1 MRLNEILIEQ
11 QLDEKPQGMLSR
23 LGNKLKSFVPG
34 STGDKA
40 KGNLEVGKEA
50 NWLKKQFDI
59 YLGKVGK
66 DPSPQ
71 LVIDFLRKNN
81 YPTGDAEQE
90 MTKVTKG
97 QKIGAAAGGAAKGA
111 VDAVKGAVGG
121 VAKGV
126 SAVGKGIADVAK
138 GAVAGA
144 KDANAD
150 PNAQKTAQDNTQAP
164 PNAQK
169 TAQDNTQAPADKQNP
184 AQKQPAGNPDNNLAI
199 KGQKKKIVPPSEQN
213 KQVVNQSIDWSE
225 AEFIFED
232 AAAVSLSGGQLD
244 NIFMAAVRQ
253 AIARDEGGQADTG
266 TGVAPADAQQGGLK
280 GAAQAAAGQFAD
292 AGSTLP
298 PEIKK
303 QLETLPARDKQQLLK
318 ML

>member
-1 MRLNEILIEQ
+1 MRLNEILIEK
-11 QLDEKPQGMLSR
+11 QLDEAPQGMLSR
-23 LGNKLKSFVPG
+23 LANKAKSFVPG
-34 STGDKA
+34 STGRQA
-40 KGNLEVGKEA
+40 KGDLEVGKEA
-50 NWLKKQFDI
+50 NWLKKQFDV
-59 YLGKVGK
+59 YLGKVRK
-66 DPSPQ
+66 PASPQ

-97 QKIGAAAGGAAKGA
+97 QKVGKAVGTVAKGA
-111 VDAVKGAVGG
+111 VDAVKG
-121 VAKGV
+121 
-126 SAVGKGIADVAK
+126 VGKGIADVAK

-144 KDANAD
+144 KDATAD
-150 PNAQKTAQDNTQAP
+150 PKQD

-169 TAQDNTQAPADKQNP
+169 TAQDNTQAPADTQNP
-184 AQKQPAGNPDNNLAI
+184 TQKQPEVNPDNNISI
-199 KGQKKKIVPPSEQN
+199 KGQKNKKIVPPSQQN

-225 AEFIFED
+225 ATFIFEND

-244 NIFMAAVRQ
+244 NVFMAAVRQ

-266 TGVAPADAQQGGLK
+266 TGVAPANAQQGGLK
-280 GAAQAAAGQFAD
+280 GAAQSAAGQFAD

>member
-11 QLDEKPQGMLSR
+11 QVDEAPQGFLARM
-23 LGNKLKSFVPG
+23 GKKAKSLVPG
-34 STGDKA
+34 QTGRKA
-40 KGNLEVGKEA
+40 KGDLEVGKEA
-50 NWLKKQFDI
+50 NWLKQQFDT

-66 DPSPQ
+66 PPSPQ

-97 QKIGAAAGGAAKGA
+97 QKVGAAAGA
-111 VDAVKGAVGG
+111 AVKGVGKAVG
-121 VAKGV
+121 
-126 SAVGKGIADVAK
+126 AVGKGIADVAK

-144 KDANAD
+144 KDAIAD
-150 PNAQKTAQDNTQAP
+150 P
-164 PNAQK
+164 
-169 TAQDNTQAPADKQNP
+169 KQNP
-184 AQKQPAGNPDNNLAI
+184 NDAQKQTDAKPETPATDTNAKPVDKAADTTDNNIAI
-199 KGQKKKIVPPSEQN
+199 KGAKKKIVPPSANN
-213 KQVVNQSIDWSE
+213 KQVVNQSIDWSK
-225 AEFIFED
+225 ATFIFEND

-244 NIFMAAVRQ
+244 NVFMAAVRQ

-266 TGVAPADAQQGGLK
+266 TGVAPANAQQGGLK
-280 GAAQAAAGQFAD
+280 GAAQSAAGQFAD

>member
-1 MRLNEILIEQ
+1 MRLNEILIEK
-11 QLDEKPQGMLSR
+11 QLDEAPQGMLSR
-23 LGNKLKSFVPG
+23 LANKAKSFVPG
-34 STGDKA
+34 STGRQA
-40 KGNLEVGKEA
+40 KGDLEVGKEA
-50 NWLKKQFDI
+50 NWLKKQFDV

-66 DPSPQ
+66 PASPQ

-97 QKIGAAAGGAAKGA
+97 QKVGKAVGTVAKGA
-111 VDAVKGAVGG
+111 VDAVKG
-121 VAKGV
+121 
-126 SAVGKGIADVAK
+126 VGKGIADVAK

-144 KDANAD
+144 KDATAD
-150 PNAQKTAQDNTQAP
+150 PKQDP
-164 PNAQK
+164 DAQK
-169 TAQDNTQAPADKQNP
+169 TAQDNTQAPADTQNP
-184 AQKQPAGNPDNNLAI
+184 TQKQPEGNPDNNIAI
-199 KGQKKKIVPPSEQN
+199 KGEKGKKIPPPSQN

-225 AEFIFED
+225 ATFIFEND

-266 TGVAPADAQQGGLK
+266 TGVAPANAQQGGLK
-280 GAAQAAAGQFAD
+280 GAAQSAAGQFAD

>member
-34 STGDKA
+34 ETGDKA

-50 NWLKKQFDI
+50 NWLKKQFST

-66 DPSPQ
+66 PASPQ

-97 QKIGAAAGGAAKGA
+97 QKVGKAAGAVAKGA
-111 VDAVKGAVGG
+111 TDAVKGAVGG

-126 SAVGKGIADVAK
+126 GAVGKGIADVAK

-150 PNAQKTAQDNTQAP
+150 PKQD

-169 TAQDNTQAPADKQNP
+169 QPDAT
-184 AQKQPAGNPDNNLAI
+184 AQKQPEANPDNDLAI
-199 KGQKKKIVPPSEQN
+199 KGGKGKKLVPPSEQN
-213 KQVVNQSIDWSE
+213 KTMQASSIDWSE
-225 AEFIFED
+225 AEFIFEND
-232 AAAVSLSGGQLD
+232 AAAVSLTGGQLD

-253 AIARDEGGQADTG
+253 AIARDEGGQKDTG

-280 GAAQAAAGQFAD
+280 GAAQSAAGQFAD
-292 AGSTLP
+292 TGSTLP

>member
-34 STGDKA
+34 ETGDKA

-50 NWLKKQFDI
+50 NWLKKQFST

-66 DPSPQ
+66 PASPQ

-97 QKIGAAAGGAAKGA
+97 QKVGKAAGAVAKGA
-111 VDAVKGAVGG
+111 TDAVKGAVGG

-126 SAVGKGIADVAK
+126 GAVGKGIADVAK

-150 PNAQKTAQDNTQAP
+150 PKQD

-169 TAQDNTQAPADKQNP
+169 QPDAT
-184 AQKQPAGNPDNNLAI
+184 AQKQPEANPDNDLAI
-199 KGQKKKIVPPSEQN
+199 KGGKGKKLVPPSEQN
-213 KQVVNQSIDWSE
+213 KTMQASSIDWSE
-225 AEFIFED
+225 AEFIFEND

-253 AIARDEGGQADTG
+253 AIARDEGGQKDTG

-280 GAAQAAAGQFAD
+280 GAAQSAAGQFAD

>member
-23 LGNKLKSFVPG
+23 FGNKLKSFVPG
-34 STGDKA
+34 STGDQA

-50 NWLKKQFDI
+50 NWLKKQFDV

-66 DPSPQ
+66 PASPQ

-97 QKIGAAAGGAAKGA
+97 QKVGKAVGTVAKGA
-111 VDAVKGAVGG
+111 VDAVKG
-121 VAKGV
+121 
-126 SAVGKGIADVAK
+126 VGKGIADVAK

-144 KDANAD
+144 KDATAD
-150 PNAQKTAQDNTQAP
+150 PKQDP
-164 PNAQK
+164 DAQK
-169 TAQDNTQAPADKQNP
+169 TAQDNTQAPADTQNP
-184 AQKQPAGNPDNNLAI
+184 TQKQPEVNPDNNIAI
-199 KGQKKKIVPPSEQN
+199 KGEKGKKIPPPSQN

-225 AEFIFED
+225 ATFIFEND

-266 TGVAPADAQQGGLK
+266 TGVAPANAQQGGLK
-280 GAAQAAAGQFAD
+280 GAAQSAAGQFAD

>member
-1 MRLNEILIEQ
+1 MRLNEILIEK
-11 QLDEKPQGMLSR
+11 QLDEAPQGMLSR
-23 LGNKLKSFVPG
+23 LANKAKSFVPG
-34 STGDKA
+34 STGRQA
-40 KGNLEVGKEA
+40 KGDLEVGKEA
-50 NWLKKQFDI
+50 NWLKKQFDV

-66 DPSPQ
+66 PASPQ

-97 QKIGAAAGGAAKGA
+97 QKVGKAVGTVAKGA
-111 VDAVKGAVGG
+111 VDAVKG
-121 VAKGV
+121 
-126 SAVGKGIADVAK
+126 VGKGIADVAK

-144 KDANAD
+144 KDATAD
-150 PNAQKTAQDNTQAP
+150 PKQDP
-164 PNAQK
+164 DAQK
-169 TAQDNTQAPADKQNP
+169 TAQDNTQAPADTQNP
-184 AQKQPAGNPDNNLAI
+184 TQKQPEVNPDNNIAI
-199 KGQKKKIVPPSEQN
+199 KGEKGKKIPPPSQN

-225 AEFIFED
+225 ATFIFEND

-266 TGVAPADAQQGGLK
+266 TGVAPANAQQGGLK
-280 GAAQAAAGQFAD
+280 GAAQSAAGQFAD

>member
-23 LGNKLKSFVPG
+23 LANKAKSFVPG
-34 STGDKA
+34 TTGAKA

-50 NWLKKQFDI
+50 NWLKKQFDV
-59 YLGKVGK
+59 YLGKIGK
-66 DPSPQ
+66 SPSPQ
-71 LVIDFLRKNN
+71 VVIDFLRKNN

-97 QKIGAAAGGAAKGA
+97 QKVGAAAGAATKGVGKTIGA
-111 VDAVKGAVGG
+111 

-126 SAVGKGIADVAK
+126 TDVAK
-138 GAVAGA
+138 GAAGGVQ
-144 KDANAD
+144 KTLKTINKVNPNDATDTKAPD
-150 PNAQKTAQDNTQAP
+150 PNAATDTKAP
-164 PNAQK
+164 DPNA
-169 TAQDNTQAPADKQNP
+169 
-184 AQKQPAGNPDNNLAI
+184 AGTDNNLQI
-199 KGQKKKIVPPSEQN
+199 KGGKKKIVPPSEQN

-253 AIARDEGGQADTG
+253 AIARDEGGQTDTG
-266 TGVAPADAQQGGLK
+266 TGVAPANAQQGGIK
-280 GAAQAAAGQFAD
+280 GAAQGAAGQFAD

-303 QLETLPARDKQQLLK
+303 QLETLPARDRQQLLK

>member
-11 QLDEKPQGMLSR
+11 QLDEKPQGFLSR
-23 LGNKLKSFVPG
+23 MANKAKSFVPG
-34 STGDKA
+34 TTGAKA

-50 NWLKKQFDI
+50 NWLKKQFDV

-97 QKIGAAAGGAAKGA
+97 QKVGAAAGAVAKGA

-126 SAVGKGIADVAK
+126 GAVGKGIADVTK

-144 KDANAD
+144 KDAVADPKQDPNAQTTTQQD
-150 PNAQKTAQDNTQAP
+150 PNAQK
-164 PNAQK
+164 
-169 TAQDNTQAPADKQNP
+169 
-184 AQKQPAGNPDNNLAI
+184 QPEGNPDNNLAI
-199 KGQKKKIVPPSEQN
+199 KGQKKKIVPPSQN

-225 AEFIFED
+225 ATFIFEND

-253 AIARDEGGQADTG
+253 AIARDEGGQKDTG
-266 TGVAPADAQQGGLK
+266 TGVAPANAQQGGLK
-280 GAAQAAAGQFAD
+280 GAAQSAAGQFAD

>member
-34 STGDKA
+34 ETGDKA

-50 NWLKKQFDI
+50 NWLRKQFST

-66 DPSPQ
+66 PASPQ

-97 QKIGAAAGGAAKGA
+97 QKVGAAAGAVAKGA
-111 VDAVKGAVGG
+111 TDAVKGAVGG
-121 VAKGV
+121 VAKGIG
-126 SAVGKGIADVAK
+126 AVGKGIADVAK

-144 KDANAD
+144 KDATADPKQD
-150 PNAQKTAQDNTQAP
+150 PNAKTTTQQEP
-164 PNAQK
+164 K
-169 TAQDNTQAPADKQNP
+169 ADAT
-184 AQKQPAGNPDNNLAI
+184 AQKQPEANPDNNLQI
-199 KGQKKKIVPPSEQN
+199 KGGKAKKIPSPGE

-225 AEFIFED
+225 ATFIFED
-232 AAAVSLSGGQLD
+232 AAVSLSGGQLD

-266 TGVAPADAQQGGLK
+266 TGVAPKDAQQGGLK
-280 GAAQAAAGQFAD
+280 GAAQAAAGQFTD

-298 PEIKK
+298 PEMKK
-303 QLETLPARDKQQLLK
+303 QIETLPARDKQQLLK

>member
-1 MRLNEILIEQ
+1 MRLNEILIEK
-11 QLDEKPQGMLSR
+11 QLDEAPQGMLSR
-23 LGNKLKSFVPG
+23 LANKAKSFVPG
-34 STGDKA
+34 STGRQA
-40 KGNLEVGKEA
+40 KGDLEVGKEA
-50 NWLKKQFDI
+50 NWLKKQFDV
-59 YLGKVGK
+59 YLGKVRK
-66 DPSPQ
+66 PASPQ

-97 QKIGAAAGGAAKGA
+97 QKVGAAAGAVAKGA

-126 SAVGKGIADVAK
+126 GAVGKGIADVTK

-144 KDANAD
+144 KDATADPKQDPNAQTTTQQD
-150 PNAQKTAQDNTQAP
+150 PNAQK
-164 PNAQK
+164 
-169 TAQDNTQAPADKQNP
+169 
-184 AQKQPAGNPDNNLAI
+184 QPEVNPDNNISI
-199 KGQKKKIVPPSEQN
+199 KGQKNKKIVPPSQQN

-225 AEFIFED
+225 ATFIFEND

-266 TGVAPADAQQGGLK
+266 TGVAPANAQQGGLK
-280 GAAQAAAGQFAD
+280 GAAQSAAGQFAD

>member
-34 STGDKA
+34 ETGDKA

-50 NWLKKQFDI
+50 NWLKKQFST

-66 DPSPQ
+66 PASPQ

-97 QKIGAAAGGAAKGA
+97 QKVGKAAGAVAKGA
-111 VDAVKGAVGG
+111 TDVVKGAVGG

-126 SAVGKGIADVAK
+126 GAVGKGIADVAK

-150 PNAQKTAQDNTQAP
+150 PKQD

-169 TAQDNTQAPADKQNP
+169 QPDAT
-184 AQKQPAGNPDNNLAI
+184 AQKQPEANPDNDLAI
-199 KGQKKKIVPPSEQN
+199 KGGKGKKLVPPSEQN
-213 KQVVNQSIDWSE
+213 KTMQASSIDWSE
-225 AEFIFED
+225 AEFIFEND
-232 AAAVSLSGGQLD
+232 AAAVSLTGGQLD

-253 AIARDEGGQADTG
+253 AIARDEGGQKDTG

-280 GAAQAAAGQFAD
+280 GAAQSAAGQFAD

>member
-11 QLDEKPQGMLSR
+11 QLDEKPQGFLSR
-23 LGNKLKSFVPG
+23 MANKAKSFVPG
-34 STGDKA
+34 STGAKA

-50 NWLKKQFDI
+50 NWLKKQFDV

-66 DPSPQ
+66 EPSPQ

-97 QKIGAAAGGAAKGA
+97 QKVGAAAGAAAKGA
-111 VDAVKGAVGG
+111 ADAVKGAVGG
-121 VAKGV
+121 VAKGIG
-126 SAVGKGIADVAK
+126 AVGKGIADVAK

-150 PNAQKTAQDNTQAP
+150 PKQD

-169 TAQDNTQAPADKQNP
+169 QPDATAQKP
-184 AQKQPAGNPDNNLAI
+184 PAGNPDNNLAI
-199 KGQKKKIVPPSEQN
+199 KGGKGKKLVPPSEQN

-225 AEFIFED
+225 ATFIFEND

-253 AIARDEGGQADTG
+253 AIARDEGGQKDTG

-280 GAAQAAAGQFAD
+280 GAAQSAAGQFAD

>member
-34 STGDKA
+34 ETGDKA

-50 NWLKKQFDI
+50 NWLRKQFST

-66 DPSPQ
+66 PASPQ

-97 QKIGAAAGGAAKGA
+97 QKVGKAAGAVAKGA
-111 VDAVKGAVGG
+111 TDAVKGAVGG

-126 SAVGKGIADVAK
+126 GAVGKGIADVAK

-150 PNAQKTAQDNTQAP
+150 PKQD

-169 TAQDNTQAPADKQNP
+169 QPDAT
-184 AQKQPAGNPDNNLAI
+184 AQKQPEANPDNDLAI
-199 KGQKKKIVPPSEQN
+199 KGGKGKKLVPPSEQN
-213 KQVVNQSIDWSE
+213 KTMQASSIDWSE
-225 AEFIFED
+225 AEFIFEND
-232 AAAVSLSGGQLD
+232 AAAVSLTGGQLD

-253 AIARDEGGQADTG
+253 AIARDEGGQKDTG

-280 GAAQAAAGQFAD
+280 GAAQSAAGQFAD

>member
-1 MRLNEILIEQ
+1 MRLNEILIEK
-11 QLDEKPQGMLSR
+11 QLDEAPQGMLSR
-23 LGNKLKSFVPG
+23 LANKAKSFVPG
-34 STGDKA
+34 STGRQA
-40 KGNLEVGKEA
+40 KGDLEVGKEA
-50 NWLKKQFDI
+50 NWLKKQFDV
-59 YLGKVGK
+59 YLGKVRK
-66 DPSPQ
+66 PASPQ

-90 MTKVTKG
+90 MAKVTKG
-97 QKIGAAAGGAAKGA
+97 QKVGKAVGTVAKGA
-111 VDAVKGAVGG
+111 VDAVKG
-121 VAKGV
+121 
-126 SAVGKGIADVAK
+126 VGKGIADVAK

-144 KDANAD
+144 KDATAD
-150 PNAQKTAQDNTQAP
+150 PKQD

-169 TAQDNTQAPADKQNP
+169 TAQDNTQAPADTQNP
-184 AQKQPAGNPDNNLAI
+184 TQKQPEVNPDNNISI
-199 KGQKKKIVPPSEQN
+199 KGQKNKKIVPPSQQN

-225 AEFIFED
+225 ATFIFEND

-266 TGVAPADAQQGGLK
+266 TGVAPANAQQGGLK
-280 GAAQAAAGQFAD
+280 GAAQSAAGQFAD

>member
-34 STGDKA
+34 ETGDKA

-50 NWLKKQFDI
+50 NWLKKQFST

-66 DPSPQ
+66 PASPQ

-97 QKIGAAAGGAAKGA
+97 QKVGKAAGAVAKGA
-111 VDAVKGAVGG
+111 TDVVKGAVGG

-126 SAVGKGIADVAK
+126 GAVGKGIADVAK

-150 PNAQKTAQDNTQAP
+150 PKQD

-169 TAQDNTQAPADKQNP
+169 QPDAT
-184 AQKQPAGNPDNNLAI
+184 AQKQPEANPDNDLAI
-199 KGQKKKIVPPSEQN
+199 KGGKGKKLVPPSEQN
-213 KQVVNQSIDWSE
+213 KTMQASSIDWSE
-225 AEFIFED
+225 AEFIFEND

-253 AIARDEGGQADTG
+253 AIARDEGGQKDTG

-280 GAAQAAAGQFAD
+280 GAAQSAAGQFAD

>member
-23 LGNKLKSFVPG
+23 FGNKLKSFVPG
-34 STGDKA
+34 STGDQA

-50 NWLKKQFDI
+50 NWLKKQFDV

-66 DPSPQ
+66 PASPQ

-97 QKIGAAAGGAAKGA
+97 QKVGKAVGTVAKGA
-111 VDAVKGAVGG
+111 VDAVKG
-121 VAKGV
+121 
-126 SAVGKGIADVAK
+126 VGKGIADVAK

-144 KDANAD
+144 KDATAD
-150 PNAQKTAQDNTQAP
+150 PKQD

-169 TAQDNTQAPADKQNP
+169 TAQDNTQAPADTQNP
-184 AQKQPAGNPDNNLAI
+184 TQKQPEVNPDNNISI
-199 KGQKKKIVPPSEQN
+199 KGQKNKKIVPPSQQN

-225 AEFIFED
+225 ATFIFEND

-266 TGVAPADAQQGGLK
+266 TGVAPANAQQGGLK
-280 GAAQAAAGQFAD
+280 GAAQSAAGQFTD

>member
-23 LGNKLKSFVPG
+23 LANKAKSFVPG
-34 STGDKA
+34 TTGAKA

-50 NWLKKQFDI
+50 NWLKKQFDV
-59 YLGKVGK
+59 YLGKIGK
-66 DPSPQ
+66 PPSPQ
-71 LVIDFLRKNN
+71 VVIDFLRKNN

-97 QKIGAAAGGAAKGA
+97 QKVGAAAGAATKGVGKTIGA
-111 VDAVKGAVGG
+111 

-126 SAVGKGIADVAK
+126 TDVAK
-138 GAVAGA
+138 GAAGGVQ
-144 KDANAD
+144 KTLKTINKVNPNDATDTKAPD
-150 PNAQKTAQDNTQAP
+150 PNAATDTKAP
-164 PNAQK
+164 DPNAATDTK
-169 TAQDNTQAPADKQNP
+169 APDPNA
-184 AQKQPAGNPDNNLAI
+184 AGTDNNLQI
-199 KGQKKKIVPPSEQN
+199 KGGKKKIVPPSEQN
-213 KQVVNQSIDWSE
+213 KQVVNQSIDWSK
-225 AEFIFED
+225 ATFIFEND
-232 AAAVSLSGGQLD
+232 AAVSLSGGQLD

-253 AIARDEGGQADTG
+253 AIARDEGGQTDTG
-266 TGVAPADAQQGGLK
+266 TGVAPANAQQGGIK
-280 GAAQAAAGQFAD
+280 GAAQGAAGQFAD

-303 QLETLPARDKQQLLK
+303 QLETLPARDRQQLLK

>member
-11 QLDEKPQGMLSR
+11 QLDEKPQGFLSR
-23 LGNKLKSFVPG
+23 MANKAKSFVPG
-34 STGDKA
+34 TTGAKA

-50 NWLKKQFDI
+50 NWLKKQFDV

-97 QKIGAAAGGAAKGA
+97 QKVGAAAGTVAKGA
-111 VDAVKGAVGG
+111 ADAVKGAVGG
-121 VAKGV
+121 VAKGIG
-126 SAVGKGIADVAK
+126 AVGKGISDIAK

-144 KDANAD
+144 KNANAEPKQD
-150 PNAQKTAQDNTQAP
+150 SNAQNTTQQDP
-164 PNAQK
+164 K
-169 TAQDNTQAPADKQNP
+169 ADAT
-184 AQKQPAGNPDNNLAI
+184 AQKQPEGNPDNDLAI
-199 KGQKKKIVPPSEQN
+199 KGGKGKKIVPPSQN

-225 AEFIFED
+225 ATFIFEND

-266 TGVAPADAQQGGLK
+266 TGVAPANAQQGGLK
-280 GAAQAAAGQFAD
+280 GAAQSAAGQFAD

>member
-1 MRLNEILIEQ
+1 
-11 QLDEKPQGMLSR
+11 MLSR
-23 LGNKLKSFVPG
+23 LANKAKSFVPG
-34 STGDKA
+34 STGRQA
-40 KGNLEVGKEA
+40 KGDLEVGKEA
-50 NWLKKQFDI
+50 NWLKKQFDV

-66 DPSPQ
+66 PASPQ

-97 QKIGAAAGGAAKGA
+97 QKVGKAVGTVAKGA
-111 VDAVKGAVGG
+111 VDAVKG
-121 VAKGV
+121 
-126 SAVGKGIADVAK
+126 VGKGIADVAK

-144 KDANAD
+144 KDATAD
-150 PNAQKTAQDNTQAP
+150 PKQD

-169 TAQDNTQAPADKQNP
+169 TAQDNTQAPADTQNP
-184 AQKQPAGNPDNNLAI
+184 TQKQPEVNPDNNISI
-199 KGQKKKIVPPSEQN
+199 KGQKNKKIVPPSQQN

-225 AEFIFED
+225 ATFIFEND

-266 TGVAPADAQQGGLK
+266 TGVAPANAQQGGLK
-280 GAAQAAAGQFAD
+280 GAAQSAAGQFAD

>member
-23 LGNKLKSFVPG
+23 LANKAKSFVPG
-34 STGDKA
+34 TTGAKA

-50 NWLKKQFDI
+50 NWLKKQFDV
-59 YLGKVGK
+59 YLGKIGK
-66 DPSPQ
+66 SPSPQ
-71 LVIDFLRKNN
+71 VVIDFLRKNN

-97 QKIGAAAGGAAKGA
+97 QKVGAAAGAATKGVGKTIGA
-111 VDAVKGAVGG
+111 

-126 SAVGKGIADVAK
+126 TDVAK
-138 GAVAGA
+138 GAAGGVQ
-144 KDANAD
+144 KTLKTINKVNPNDATDTKAPD
-150 PNAQKTAQDNTQAP
+150 PNA
-164 PNAQK
+164 
-169 TAQDNTQAPADKQNP
+169 
-184 AQKQPAGNPDNNLAI
+184 AGTDNNLQI
-199 KGQKKKIVPPSEQN
+199 KGGKKKIVPPSEQN
-213 KQVVNQSIDWSE
+213 KQVVNQSIDWSK
-225 AEFIFED
+225 ATFIFEND
-232 AAAVSLSGGQLD
+232 AAVSLSGGQLD

-253 AIARDEGGQADTG
+253 AIARDEGGQTDTG
-266 TGVAPADAQQGGLK
+266 TGVAPANAQQGGIK
-280 GAAQAAAGQFAD
+280 GAAQGAAGQFAD

-303 QLETLPARDKQQLLK
+303 QLETLPARDRQQLLK

>member
-23 LGNKLKSFVPG
+23 FGNKLKSFVPG
-34 STGDKA
+34 TTGDMA

-50 NWLKKQFDI
+50 NWLKKQFDV
-59 YLGKVGK
+59 YLGKVRK
-66 DPSPQ
+66 PASPQ

-97 QKIGAAAGGAAKGA
+97 QKVGKAVGTAAKGA
-111 VDAVKGAVGG
+111 VDAVKG
-121 VAKGV
+121 
-126 SAVGKGIADVAK
+126 VGKGIADVAK

-150 PNAQKTAQDNTQAP
+150 PKQD

-169 TAQDNTQAPADKQNP
+169 QPDAT
-184 AQKQPAGNPDNNLAI
+184 AQKQPEANPDNDLAI
-199 KGQKKKIVPPSEQN
+199 KGGKGKKLVPPSEQN
-213 KQVVNQSIDWSE
+213 KTMQASSIDWSE
-225 AEFIFED
+225 ADFIFEND
-232 AAAVSLSGGQLD
+232 AAAVSLTGGQLD

-253 AIARDEGGQADTG
+253 AIARDEGGQKDTG
-266 TGVAPADAQQGGLK
+266 TGVAPANAQQGGLK

>member
-34 STGDKA
+34 ETGDKA

-50 NWLKKQFDI
+50 NWLKKQFST

-66 DPSPQ
+66 PASPQ

-97 QKIGAAAGGAAKGA
+97 QKVGKAAGAVAKGA
-111 VDAVKGAVGG
+111 TDAVKGAVGG

-126 SAVGKGIADVAK
+126 GAVGKGIADVAK

-150 PNAQKTAQDNTQAP
+150 PKQD

-169 TAQDNTQAPADKQNP
+169 QPDAT
-184 AQKQPAGNPDNNLAI
+184 AQKQPEANPDNDLAI
-199 KGQKKKIVPPSEQN
+199 KGGKGKKLVPPSEQN
-213 KQVVNQSIDWSE
+213 KTMQASSIDWSE
-225 AEFIFED
+225 AEFIFEND
-232 AAAVSLSGGQLD
+232 AAAVSLTGGQLD

-253 AIARDEGGQADTG
+253 AIARDEGGQKDTG

-280 GAAQAAAGQFAD
+280 GAAQSAAGQFAD

>member
-23 LGNKLKSFVPG
+23 FGNKLKSFVPG
-34 STGDKA
+34 STGDQA

-50 NWLKKQFDI
+50 NWLKKQFDV

-66 DPSPQ
+66 PASPQ

-97 QKIGAAAGGAAKGA
+97 QKVGAAAGAVAKGA

-126 SAVGKGIADVAK
+126 GAVGKGIADVTK

-144 KDANAD
+144 KDAVADPKQDPNAQTTTQQD
-150 PNAQKTAQDNTQAP
+150 PNAQK
-164 PNAQK
+164 
-169 TAQDNTQAPADKQNP
+169 
-184 AQKQPAGNPDNNLAI
+184 QPEGNPDNNLAI
-199 KGQKKKIVPPSEQN
+199 KGQKKKIVPPSQN

-225 AEFIFED
+225 ATFIFEND

-253 AIARDEGGQADTG
+253 AIARDEGGQKDTG

-280 GAAQAAAGQFAD
+280 GAAQSAAGQFAD